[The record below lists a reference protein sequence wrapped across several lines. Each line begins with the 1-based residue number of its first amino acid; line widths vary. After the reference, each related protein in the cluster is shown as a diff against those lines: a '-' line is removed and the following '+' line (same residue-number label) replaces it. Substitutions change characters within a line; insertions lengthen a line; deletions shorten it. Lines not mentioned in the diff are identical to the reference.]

1 MKCLATFDTTHM
13 ALSFEKSCRKAGYN
27 VKIIPVPRSISVS
40 CGFACSYDCDDVN
53 KIKSI
58 VKGNS
63 IEVAEYHIM
72 KDI

>member
-13 ALSFEKSCRKAGYN
+13 ALSFEKLCRKAGFN
-27 VKIIPVPRSISVS
+27 VKIIPVPRSVSVS
-40 CGFACSYDCDDVN
+40 CGFACSYNCEDEG

-58 VKGNS
+58 AKENS

-72 KDI
+72 KDV